1 MTGPADP
8 FDLERFVQAQDLGG
22 TFDHALA
29 ELHRGRKMS
38 HWMWFVFPQ
47 IAGLG
52 SSPMAQ
58 RYAIPSLDAAA
69 AYLQHPVLGPRLV
82 DAARATL
89 STDARRAEAILGSI
103 DAIKLRSSMTLFHRA
118 DPQEP
123 AFRQVLDGFF
133 GGRPDPAT
141 DERLGRA
148 EPRPAP

>member
-8 FDLERFVQAQDLGG
+8 FDLERFVQAQDLGA
-22 TFDHALA
+22 TYEHAIA
-29 ELHRGRKMS
+29 ELHRGRKTS

-47 IAGLG
+47 LAGLG

-58 RYAIPSLDAAA
+58 RYAISDLDEAS
-69 AYLQHPVLGPRLV
+69 AYLRHAVLGPRLV
-82 DAARATL
+82 DAAYAVLGTEVN
-89 STDARRAEAILGSI
+89 RAEAIFGSI

-123 AFRQVLDGFF
+123 AFRQVLDRFY

-141 DERLGRA
+141 DELL
-148 EPRPAP
+148 E